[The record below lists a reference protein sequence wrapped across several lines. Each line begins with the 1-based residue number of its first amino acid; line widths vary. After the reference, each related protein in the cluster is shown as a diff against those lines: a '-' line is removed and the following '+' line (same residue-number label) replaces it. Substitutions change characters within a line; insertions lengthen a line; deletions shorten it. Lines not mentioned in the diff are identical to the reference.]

1 MIDLKIIEG
10 AVNKSSAVSVG
21 FGGTLRKVQTGV
33 IQNYITAI
41 VLGLAALLILIKL
54 ATMGVAI

>member
-1 MIDLKIIEG
+1 
-10 AVNKSSAVSVG
+10 VG